1 MRIGGIAGLLACSV
15 SACSKPPVGSYTMI
29 LVQDSGKRTDNL
41 SAEEPSAQL
50 SIGGLKAAKMAL
62 ENFNA
67 ATDINNLTLN
77 LEVLDLSLN
86 EIDSQGALQ
95 TYVSQ
100 LQRNT
105 PSRTATPSVEG
116 HPQRSLVVGFVMQN
130 ANTEALQQFRQL
142 VDSGDQSQ
150 VLVGTWPDG
159 LPSSPE
165 VGVMLLNIVK
175 PMYEANAYL
184 LKFAREQRELETLYV
199 VSDNSRQA
207 EARDFLMRARAANT
221 AELVAL
227 QWVDGG
233 RSNYREGSIRE
244 LSDLLRELRAKVL
257 RSKQRS
263 GVVLFL
269 NQRHTEQSNRYLAR
283 SPYRY
288 FFDRLDFILNS
299 KTLELEALS
308 APNVAT
314 YFVVKQRRDEAE
326 RQALLKF
333 RNSYQ
338 KNYHLHASRE
348 AAELFDA
355 VSLLAYAAKK
365 TIEASDDE
373 KRLPALL
380 YDELLRQQFSGV
392 TGCLI
397 FNADGQCLA
406 DYQVLQWEKEP
417 QLLGYFSAGN
427 GGFVAD

>member
-29 LVQDSGKRTDNL
+29 LVQDSGKRTGSL
-41 SAEEPSAQL
+41 SAEVPSTQL

-67 ATDINNLTLN
+67 VTDINNLTWK

-86 EIDSQGALQ
+86 DIDSQGALQ

-105 PSRTATPSVEG
+105 ASQAAAPSPEG
-116 HPQRSLVVGFVMQN
+116 HPQRSLVIGFVMQD
-130 ANTEALQQFRQL
+130 ANTEALQRFRQL
-142 VDSGDQSQ
+142 VGSGGQNQ

-159 LPSSPE
+159 LPLSTG
-165 VGVMLLNIVK
+165 VGTMLLNIVK
-175 PMYEANAYL
+175 PLYEANAYL
-184 LKFAREQRELETLYV
+184 LKFAREQRKLETLYV
-199 VSDNSRQA
+199 VSDSSRQA

-227 QWVDGG
+227 QWVDG
-233 RSNYREGSIRE
+233 RSNYQEGSIQD
-244 LSDLLRELRAKVL
+244 LSDLLRELRAKIL

-299 KTLELEALS
+299 KTLDLGALS

-338 KNYHLHASRE
+338 KNYHLYASRE

-365 TIEASDDE
+365 TIEADDDE
-373 KRLPALL
+373 KKLPALL

-392 TGCLI
+392 TGRLI

-417 QLLGYFSAGN
+417 QSLGYFSAGN
-427 GGFVAD
+427 GGFVGD